1 MVINDIPEKDNT
13 NIPMKK
19 SKLQYVAKNK
29 AVVLIAIAI
38 LAILVSF
45 FLRFIDVRFFLD
57 FPLDF
62 EWAVKSRMNNG
73 LDWLVIN
80 GAWFFDTTSYWIKVW
95 LGKLKGF
102 LQWMPWPIFSALL
115 LAIAWKIGGRK
126 IALLALCALFYIGV
140 MDLWDSAM
148 ITVAIMLVS
157 VSLSIMIGLP
167 LGVLGS
173 RSETADKILKP
184 ILDGMQTMPSFVYL
198 VPGIMFFGLGNVSA
212 IIATVLYSI
221 PPCIRLTNLGIRQ
234 VDYQVIE
241 AGTSFGS
248 NRMQLLTK
256 IQIPLAIP
264 TIMAGINQTIMMA
277 LAMSTIAAMVGAGG
291 LGQDVLLS
299 MGQLDQGG
307 AFIAGMGI
315 VLMAII
321 IDRITQGYIESSQQ
335 LVTTRE

>member
-1 MVINDIPEKDNT
+1 MASENPNKSDDNSVPR
-13 NIPMKK
+13 IR
-19 SKLQYVAKNK
+19 VNK
-29 AVVLIAIAI
+29 WVVYGAIAVVALI
-38 LAILVSF
+38 VSF
-45 FLRFIDVRFFLD
+45 ILRRVDLELLLD
-57 FPLDF
+57 FPLDI
-62 EWAVKSRMNNG
+62 EYPVKTSMNNG

-80 GAWFFDTTSYWIKVW
+80 GAWFFDGISYQIKVW
-95 LGKLKGF
+95 LGRLKDF
-102 LQWMPWPIFSALL
+102 LIWLPWPVFSAVIIL
-115 LAIAWKIGGRK
+115 LAWRIGGKK
-126 IALLALCALFYIGV
+126 IVLLAAVALLYIGV
-140 MDLWDSAM
+140 MDLWESAM
-148 ITVAIMLVS
+148 ITVAIMIVS
-157 VSLSIMIGLP
+157 VSLSILFGIPIGI
-167 LGVLGS
+167 LGS
-173 RSETADKILKP
+173 RSNRFDRILRP

-212 IIATVLYSI
+212 VIATVLYSI

-264 TIMAGINQTIMMA
+264 TIMAGVNQTVMMA

-307 AFIAGMGI
+307 SFLAGMGI
-315 VLMAII
+315 VLMAIV
-321 IDRITQGYIESSQQ
+321 IDRITQGYIEASQSSSS
-335 LVTTRE
+335 TTNQE